1 MQCQA
6 ATQPKGRIRIGN
18 PWQIFA
24 SLYGSGQGLA
34 VRAHFELCPGPAAP
48 QVDRN
53 DVNALLAKIEAN
65 AARRLPLPPGRKPA
79 EELARYRGFL
89 KEETARL
96 RILHR
101 SKSPGVEVCRARA
114 EMMDLLIRYLF
125 EAVKTAFPPK
135 GRPPGLTL
143 VAFGGYG
150 RGELN
155 PCSDIDLMFLH
166 DGRKDGETARG
177 EWASGLLYT
186 LWDIG
191 LKVGHALRT
200 VDDCVKVANQD
211 MQSKTAL
218 MEARRITGDEPL
230 FKKFQQTFA
239 ARCIRGH
246 EDEYISQRLE
256 DQARRRGRHGD
267 SAAMQ
272 EPNVKNGCGGLRD
285 YQNLLWMASVKL
297 GFRTLPELQSHGHL
311 VTRDR
316 KTLEEAYDFLLRTR
330 NELHYNANSAA
341 DVLSALVKPTV
352 ATGLG
357 YTERSPRQRVEHFMR
372 DYYTHARNIYL
383 ITRMLEQRL
392 ALVPT
397 PVRGLRA
404 LLGRRPPPPAAQEI
418 DGFRI
423 VGQQLNAPSRAIF
436 RDDPNRLIR
445 AFLYAQ
451 QRGLT
456 LHPDLVQLL
465 RLLVQE
471 GRVDGAFQRDP
482 GVHATFLEIL
492 SQRGNVAPTLRAMH
506 EVGFLGRLI
515 PEFGRMTNLVQHEFY
530 HQYAVDEHTLV
541 TLSKLDRVAG
551 ATDLPYLN
559 YTPLLQQVERPE
571 ILYLALLLHDS
582 GKAFPGRPHELV
594 GGELAIRAARRL
606 QLDGTTTHT
615 LRKLIELHLEMVKVS
630 QRRDLEESSVISQV
644 ANEVQNVE
652 TLTMLTLHTFADS
665 MGTSDTL
672 WNGFKDSLL
681 RSLYHKTRERLA
693 GGPEF
698 IQAGKKQRELL
709 RNEVVQMLPRTFVP
723 DEIDAHFNGMP
734 GRYFMIHDAR
744 AVARDLTLAHRFM
757 HLQLTEA
764 DRALEPALL
773 WHEEPDRGFAAVH
786 VCTWDRPGLFYKL
799 SGALAAAGLNILA
812 AQIYTRDDGI
822 VLDDFFVVDARTA
835 KLPEANVRQRFERLV
850 IEVLAH
856 GLDPA
861 GAIAKAQQYPP
872 LYRAIG
878 ERLPTTVR
886 FDNHESTEYTIIDVE
901 AEDRVGLLFALAST
915 LHDLE
920 LDIGLAKIVTEKGAA
935 IDSFYVTDHQGA
947 KITNA
952 DRQKIISR
960 RLRDAVPVIG

>member
-1 MQCQA
+1 MH
-6 ATQPKGRIRIGN
+6 N
-18 PWQIFA
+18 
-24 SLYGSGQGLA
+24 
-34 VRAHFELCPGPAAP
+34 RAHFELCPETAAP
-48 QVDRN
+48 QFDGH

-65 AARRLPLPPGRKPA
+65 AARRLPLPPGRKPS
-79 EELARYRGFL
+79 EELSRYRGFL

-101 SKSPGVEVCRARA
+101 AEAGGINVCRGRA

-125 EAVKTAFPPK
+125 EAVKATFPAK
-135 GRPPGLTL
+135 GRPPRLAL

-150 RGELN
+150 RAELN
-155 PCSDIDLMFLH
+155 PFSDIDLMFLH
-166 DGRKDGETARG
+166 DGRKDGEAARN
-177 EWASGLLYT
+177 EWTSALLYT
-186 LWDIG
+186 LWDIS
-191 LKVGHALRT
+191 LKVGHSLRT
-200 VDDCVKVANQD
+200 VEDCVKVANQD

-218 MEARRITGDEPL
+218 MEARLITGDENL
-230 FKKFQQTFA
+230 FQQFQKSFKS
-239 ARCIRGH
+239 RCIEGH
-246 EDEYISQRLE
+246 EDEYIAQRLE

-272 EPNVKNGCGGLRD
+272 EPHVKNGCGGLRD

-297 GFRTLPELQSHGHL
+297 GYRTLAELQSHGHL
-311 VTRDR
+311 VKRDR
-316 KTLEEAYDFLLRTR
+316 KALDEAHDFLLRTR
-330 NELHYNANSAA
+330 NELHYGAGSAA
-341 DVLSALVKPTV
+341 DVLTAVVKPAV

-357 YTERSPRQRVEHFMR
+357 YTERSLRVRVEHFMR
-372 DYYTHARNIYL
+372 DYYTHTRNVYL
-383 ITRMLEQRL
+383 ITRMLEQRM
-392 ALVPT
+392 ALVPS

-404 LLGRRPPPPAAQEI
+404 LLGRRVPPPAAQEV

-423 VGQQLNAPSRAIF
+423 IGQQLNAPSRAIF
-436 RDDPNRLIR
+436 REDPNRLIR

-456 LHPDLVQLL
+456 LHPDLVQML
-465 RLLVQE
+465 RQMVQE
-471 GRVDGAFQRDP
+471 GRVDGAFVRDP

-492 SQRGNVAPTLRAMH
+492 SQRGNVAPALRAMH

-541 TLSKLDRVAG
+541 TIARLDHVAG
-551 ATDLPYLN
+551 ATDLPYAN

-571 ILYLALLLHDS
+571 VLYLALLLHDS

-594 GGELAIRAARRL
+594 GGELAIRTARRL
-606 QLDGTTTHT
+606 QLDGSTTHT

-630 QRRDLEESSVISQV
+630 QRRDLEDASVIGQM
-644 ANEVQNVE
+644 ANEVQNAD

-693 GGPEF
+693 GGTEF
-698 IQAGKKQRELL
+698 IRASERQRDLL
-709 RNEVVQMLPRTFVP
+709 RQEVVQILPRTFVP
-723 DEIDAHFNGMP
+723 DEINAHFEGMP
-734 GRYFMIHDAR
+734 ERYFVIHDAR

-773 WHEEPDRGFAAVH
+773 WHEEPDRGYAAVH
-786 VCTWDRPGLFYKL
+786 ICTWDRPGLFSKL
-799 SGALAAAGLNILA
+799 TGALAAAGLNILA
-812 AQIYTRDDGI
+812 AQIYTRRDGI

-835 KLPEANVRQRFERLV
+835 KLPEVKVRERFEKV
-850 IEVLAH
+850 ANEVLAH

-861 GAIAKAQQYPP
+861 RAIAKAQQYPP

-886 FDNHESTEYTIIDVE
+886 FDEHQSAVYTIIDVE
-901 AEDRVGLLFALAST
+901 AEDRVGLLFCLAST
-915 LHDLE
+915 LHELD

-935 IDSFYVTDHQGA
+935 IDSFYVTDHRTNPLGA
-947 KITNA
+947 KIEDAERKKNIA
-952 DRQKIISR
+952 R
-960 RLRDAVPVIG
+960 RIREAVAATA